1 MENNFK
7 QYKLLTEYYI
17 TSILGLLDYS
27 NSINMI
33 PVKYS
38 IFLNNIKKY
47 IIENKM
53 EIIKNGLKYILL
65 YKDDILNIS
74 LDNLKSK
81 ENEDV
86 INFFEKIEEAP
97 DSFNIIFEILNNTKK
112 LNKKHFEIIKEY
124 IETIIIIL
132 EKIKEI
138 LNN

>member
-53 EIIKNGLKYILL
+53 EMIKNGLKYILL